1 MLAAER
7 YLTLYDRFEGGR
19 ALGEPTEATLEELAE
34 ALYCTARNAKLVLKR
49 LEEEGLVAWMPG
61 RGRGNRSRIVFHA
74 DKEDFLFDLATTKA
88 EQGDYRLSF
97 ELLSTYGAGT
107 DAKTRFIDWLNVR
120 FGYQKET
127 VRGRTDCDTLRIPV
141 YRQVQTLDPGSA
153 NFAFDGHLMYHIFD
167 RLVTFDESLGRIVP
181 GVAHAWSSD
190 PAGMEWTFYLR
201 KGVHFHD
208 GRELTSED
216 VVFTFERLRRTGV
229 PNRWMMRSLLRVD
242 ALGPRTVRFSLS
254 RPNRIFD
261 RYLCAA
267 AASILPLDLRGVGD
281 AYWRLPVG
289 TGAFR
294 LVTLSPHRIELI
306 ANTAYYAGRPFLDCV
321 DIVIMPEDCRELSTT
336 GMPSVMRAPD
346 GEDPAVDGLDPGTD
360 WQALARLCNGCT
372 MLTWNTNKDGWQ
384 QNEALRK
391 AVRMMLDPVAMQADL
406 GGERALPAYG
416 IRAEDSLK
424 YIAKSAAEPQIR
436 ETLRLAGYDGAAL
449 RLVVHEKYELDGR
462 WIADRLERFGVNVEL
477 VVADWKQAVDPA
489 VVASG
494 DFTVSGIVLAE
505 DEVCEIDLYEH
516 EACLTSAYLNATLK
530 TWIVERIDRALAA
543 YSPEE
548 RRSHM
553 REIENRLREE
563 CYIIFLHHR
572 RLSTHMHP
580 SVRGASFSPQGWI
593 DFKQIWLEKV
603 V

>member
-1 MLAAER
+1 M
-7 YLTLYDRFEGGR
+7 
-19 ALGEPTEATLEELAE
+19 
-34 ALYCTARNAKLVLKR
+34 
-49 LEEEGLVAWMPG
+49 
-61 RGRGNRSRIVFHA
+61 
-74 DKEDFLFDLATTKA
+74 FDLVTAKA
-88 EQGDYRLSF
+88 EHGDYRLSF
-97 ELLSTYGAGT
+97 ELIASFGDGT
-107 DAKTRFIDWLNVR
+107 DVKARFIDWLNVR

-141 YRQVQTLDPGSA
+141 YRQVQTLDPGCA

-181 GVAHAWSSD
+181 GIAHAWSSD
-190 PAGMEWTFYLR
+190 PTGTEWTFYLR

-216 VVFTFERLRRTGV
+216 VVFTFERLRQPGV
-229 PNRWMMRSLLRVD
+229 PNSWMMRSLSRVE

-261 RYLCAA
+261 RFLCAA
-267 AASILPLDLRGVGD
+267 AASILPLALCGLGE

-294 LVTLSPHRIELI
+294 LVTLSPHRIELS
-306 ANTAYYAGRPFLDCV
+306 ANTAYYLGRPFLDVV
-321 DIVIMPEDCRELSTT
+321 DIVIMPEDCRERSTI

-346 GEDPAVDGLDPGTD
+346 AEHEDDGLDPAMD

-372 MLTWNTNKDGWQ
+372 MLTWNTNKQGWQ
-384 QNEALRK
+384 QNDAFRK
-391 AVRMMLDPVAMQADL
+391 AVRAMLDPVAMQADL
-406 GGERALPAYG
+406 GGERALPAYC
-416 IRAEDSLK
+416 IRPEDSLK
-424 YIAKSAAEPQIR
+424 YIAKSASESQIR
-436 ETLRLAGYDGAAL
+436 EALRTSGYGGETL
-449 RLVVHEKYELDGR
+449 RLVVHEKYEPDGN
-462 WIADRLERFGVNVEL
+462 WIAARLGMYGVRIEL
-477 VVADWKQAVDPA
+477 FIADWKQSVDPA

-516 EACLTSAYLNATLK
+516 EACMTSAYLNATLK
-530 TWIVERIDRALAA
+530 AWIVERIDRALAA
-543 YSPEE
+543 YSAEE

-563 CYIIFLHHR
+563 CYLVFLHHR
-572 RLSTHMHP
+572 RLSTQMHP